1 VTAADPAAL
10 EALCAEAGCRGFVH
24 AVSLDTD
31 REVGLDPDAP
41 VVPASTIKVL
51 VALEA
56 ERAFLDGRLD
66 PAERV
71 RVTDANRTTGPVGLS
86 LHRDDVEMSVGDLVV
101 PMLTFSDNVATDLL
115 IGRLGLEALAR
126 AGDRLGLTGTRI
138 DCDLRAL
145 IDSVA
150 VDAGFADWA
159 AVEATDEDDAAVLA
173 RVRAARALRADVAP
187 IRTTARDLTTVLRA
201 AWEEDAGLRVRF
213 LMARQVGKDRIAR
226 GFGDDSRVAAKSGSL
241 FRVWRNEVG
250 VVTRPDGRSAAVAVL
265 LHTPAGDVD
274 DRTVNDAI
282 AKIASRAVDAVLG
295 SSA

>member
-1 VTAADPAAL
+1 VTVADPATL
-10 EALCAEAGCRGFVH
+10 EALCGQAGCRGFVH
-24 AVSLDTD
+24 AVALDTG

-66 PAERV
+66 LAERV
-71 RVTDANRTTGPVGLS
+71 RVTDADRTTGPVGMS
-86 LHRDDVEMSVGDLVV
+86 LYRDDVEMSLGDLVV
-101 PMLTFSDNVATDLL
+101 PMLTISDNVATDVL
-115 IGRLGLEALAR
+115 IGRLGLDALAAA
-126 AGDRLGLTGTRI
+126 AGRLGLAGTRI

-159 AVEATDEDDAAVLA
+159 GVEATDEDDAAVLA
-173 RVRAARALRADVAP
+173 RVRAARALRADSAP
-187 IRTTARDLTTVLRA
+187 VRTTARDLTAVLRA
-201 AWEEDAGLRVRF
+201 AWEQDAGLRVRF
-213 LMARQVGKDRIAR
+213 LMARQVGRDRIAR
-226 GFGDDSRVAAKSGSL
+226 GFADDSRVAAKSGSL

-282 AKIASRAVDAVLG
+282 AKIARRAVDAVLG